1 MEEVRIKFNTKDR
14 PEFVKELRKR
24 VNGYFKEN
32 NKSKYANTNMVLK
45 TIFMLSLYLIP
56 YFVIV
61 FNLTQNALLIWLMWT
76 LMGLGMA
83 GIGFSI
89 MHDAN
94 HGAYSKNQKTN
105 KYLGY
110 LINII
115 GGSSL
120 NWKIQ
125 HNVLHHTYT
134 NIHEH
139 DEDLNGTLM
148 RFNHHQ
154 KRLKAHRFQQFYA
167 WFLYGL
173 ITIAWTTKKDF
184 IQLKRYGKRG
194 LIKTQGT
201 DYKSAF
207 AKLFIAKVLYLAFIL
222 VCPIIFSSQAW
233 WLTILFYFAMHFTSG
248 VFISVIFQLAHVV
261 SETDFPLPKLTGE
274 MDNNWAIH
282 QLHTTAN
289 FGKRNLPLSW
299 FVGGLNFQIE
309 HHLFPNICHVHYRK
323 LSKIVK
329 ETALEFDLP
338 YYQNS
343 VFGAIYSHAKH
354 LNKLGKFDM
363 V

>member
-1 MEEVRIKFNTKDR
+1 MEPVKIKFNTKDR

-24 VNGYFKEN
+24 VNTYFKEN
-32 NKSKYANTNMVLK
+32 NISKYANSRMVIK
-45 TIFMLSLYLIP
+45 TIAMLSLYFVP
-56 YFVIV
+56 YFLIL
-61 FNLTQNALLIWLMWT
+61 FNVTTSPLIIWGLWT

-94 HGAYSKNQKTN
+94 HGAYSKNQKVN
-105 KYLGY
+105 KALGY

-115 GGSSL
+115 GGSSV

-125 HNVLHHTYT
+125 HNILHHTYT

-139 DEDLNGTLM
+139 DEDLDGSLM

-154 KRLKAHRFQQFYA
+154 KRLKVHRFQQVYA

-173 ITIAWTTKKDF
+173 ITIAWSTKKDF
-184 IQLKRYGKRG
+184 IQLKRYRKKD
-194 LIKTQGT
+194 LIKTQNI
-201 DYKSAF
+201 DYKTAYTKLVA
-207 AKLFIAKVLYLAFIL
+207 AKMFYILFIL
-222 VCPIIFSSQAW
+222 VLPLIFSSQAW
-233 WLTILFYFAMHFTSG
+233 WITALFYISMHFTSG
-248 VFISVIFQLAHVV
+248 VIISTTFQLAHVV
-261 SETDFPLPKLTGE
+261 SETDFPKPNLSGE

-289 FGKRNLPLSW
+289 FAKRNLLISW

-309 HHLFPNICHVHYRK
+309 HHLFPNICHVHYRS
-323 LSKIVK
+323 LSDIVK
-329 ETALEFDLP
+329 QTAKDFDLP

-343 VFGAIYSHAKH
+343 LFGAIASHTKH
-354 LNKLGKFDM
+354 LNQLGKQDLA
-363 V
+363 

>member
-1 MEEVRIKFNTKDR
+1 MENVRIKFNTKDR

-24 VNGYFKEN
+24 VNTYFKEKN
-32 NKSKYANTNMVLK
+32 ISKYANTNMVIK
-45 TIFMLSLYLIP
+45 TVFMLSLYLIP
-56 YFVIV
+56 YFIIV
-61 FNLTQNALLIWLMWT
+61 FNITTNPYLIWLMWT

-94 HGAYSKNQKTN
+94 HGAYSKNLKINKT
-105 KYLGY
+105 LGY

-115 GGSSL
+115 GGSSV

-134 NIHEH
+134 NIHDH
-139 DEDLNGTLM
+139 DEDLDGTLM
-148 RFNHHQ
+148 RFNEHQ
-154 KRLKAHRFQQFYA
+154 ERFPAHRFQQFYA

-173 ITIAWTTKKDF
+173 ITIAWSTKKDF
-184 IQLKRYGKRG
+184 IQLKRYRKKD
-194 LIKTQGT
+194 LIKTQNIT
-201 DYKSAF
+201 YKT
-207 AKLFIAKVLYLAFIL
+207 AFIRL
-222 VCPIIFSSQAW
+222 ISAKIIYTICILAIPLIFSTQAW
-233 WLTILFYFAMHFTSG
+233 WLTLLFFFAMHFTSG

-261 SETDFPLPKLTGE
+261 SETKFPLPKLTGE

-282 QLHTTAN
+282 QLYTTAN
-289 FGKRNLPLSW
+289 FGKKNLPLSW

-309 HHLFPNICHVHYRK
+309 HHLFPNICHVHYRS

-329 ETALEFDLP
+329 ETAKEFDLP

-343 VFGAIYSHAKH
+343 LFGAISSHTKH
-354 LNKLGKFDM
+354 LYRLGKYDM